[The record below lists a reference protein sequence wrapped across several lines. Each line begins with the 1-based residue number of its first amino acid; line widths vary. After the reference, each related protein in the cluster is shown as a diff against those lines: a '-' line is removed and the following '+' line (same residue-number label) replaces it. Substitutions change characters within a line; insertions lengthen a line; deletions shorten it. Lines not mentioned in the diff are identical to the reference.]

1 MRQRSWLYDCGPTI
15 GEPRMTASPQPRRRR
30 RTLIVLL
37 LLMLLGAGSG
47 TTWYLQQGQWRETT
61 DNAYLGGNLV
71 VVSSL
76 VTGTVV
82 GIGAEENDRVGAGAE
97 LLRLGDAD
105 ALQELELRKHELAL
119 AVQDV
124 IALRAQSER
133 AAAELALREI
143 THRLARDEFDR
154 RKQLAQRRMLS
165 DEELDAARARAEE
178 TAGALQT
185 ARHALQESRIRGGQG
200 TVAQHPT
207 VNAAAA
213 RLHTAYRDWR
223 KARIVS
229 PVSGQVAR
237 RRVQLGQRVEPG
249 TPLFSIAQHGS
260 AWVEA
265 NFKENQLRH
274 MRPGQ
279 PVRMSSDLYGEELVL
294 HGHIESIGAG
304 TGSVFAILPPQN
316 ATGNWIKIV
325 QRVPVRIALERQPD
339 ESLPLPLGASLHVRV
354 DTRER
359 SAARQPTAAPRA
371 VHQAED
377 LYAYQSAGAD
387 AMIAAIIRAHG
398 G

>member
-1 MRQRSWLYDCGPTI
+1 MAD
-15 GEPRMTASPQPRRRR
+15 SPQPRRRH
-30 RTLIVLL
+30 RTLVVLMLL
-37 LLMLLGAGSG
+37 LLAGAGAGSA
-47 TTWYLQQGQWRETT
+47 WYLQQGQWRETT
-61 DNAYLGGNLV
+61 DNAYLAGNLV
-71 VVSSL
+71 VVSAL
-76 VTGTVV
+76 VKGTVV
-82 GIGAEENDRVGAGAE
+82 SISAEENDQLGAGVE

-105 ALQELELRKHELAL
+105 ALQELELRKEELAL

-124 IALRAQSER
+124 IALRAQTER

-143 THRLARDEFDR
+143 THRLARDEFER
-154 RKQLAQRRMLS
+154 REQLASRRMLS

-200 TVAQHPT
+200 AVAQHPM
-207 VNAAAA
+207 VSAAAA
-213 RLHTAYRDWR
+213 RLRSAYRDWR
-223 KARIVS
+223 KTRIIN
-229 PVSGQVAR
+229 PVDGQVAR
-237 RRVQLGQRVEPG
+237 RRVQIGQRVEPG
-249 TPLFSIAQHGS
+249 TPLFSIAQRDS

-279 PVRMSSDLYGEELVL
+279 PVSMSSDLYGEELL
-294 HGHIESIGAG
+294 LRGRIESIGAG

-339 ESLPLPLGASLHVRV
+339 ASLPLPLGASLHVRV

-359 SAARQPTAAPRA
+359 GGPREAPPAPRA
-371 VHQAED
+371 AHPDED

-387 AMIAAIIRAHG
+387 EMIAAIISANG